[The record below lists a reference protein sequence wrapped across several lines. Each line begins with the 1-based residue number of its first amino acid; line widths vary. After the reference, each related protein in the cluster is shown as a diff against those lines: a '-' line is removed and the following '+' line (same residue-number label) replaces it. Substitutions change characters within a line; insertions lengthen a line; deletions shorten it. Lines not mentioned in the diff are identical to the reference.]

1 MSFFLYDITFFLI
14 FTAIVV
20 TFLYV
25 KRKNLKRD
33 GVMYLYRTSVGL
45 KIINYLGKK
54 YKRTLT
60 FLSYVSVTLGY
71 ILMISMIWLLYQT
84 TKLFF
89 QPEFVQAVKIPPLMP
104 LIPYISDIF
113 QVTWLPPFYFTYWI
127 IVLGI
132 IAITHEGAHGIFA
145 RFYNVKI
152 KSTGFGFLG
161 PFMAF
166 FVEQDDKQMQKR
178 KIFPQLTIL
187 SAGVFANIITALLFF
202 VIMIG
207 FFQASYSPAGVVFTD
222 YTFSV
227 FPAPIMQ
234 NATITSEIIKIDG
247 LNLTRIEIENKSY
260 FASAEIISLKTKNS
274 TNATLIGLYQ
284 DQPAIRNAMRGAIIK
299 VNDLKITNRS
309 DFENILSSMKPGE
322 NITIVT
328 NFKQGSNKTLMTYE
342 FALGEDY
349 DNESKPVIGTASL
362 MLKSTTLK
370 GFFYKAINFFKDPA
384 INYEPKYNEELTIF
398 IYNLLWWIVLISISV
413 GLSNMLPAFVF
424 DGGRFWY
431 LTVLGITGHKKLA
444 ERVFKVFTFL
454 LLAVFALL
462 MALWAVGMF
471 F

>member
-1 MSFFLYDITFFLI
+1 
-14 FTAIVV
+14 
-20 TFLYV
+20 
-25 KRKNLKRD
+25 
-33 GVMYLYRTSVGL
+33 MYLYRTKIGL
-45 KIINYLGKK
+45 KIINYLGQK

-60 FLSYVSVTLGY
+60 VLSYVSVALGY
-71 ILMISMIWLLYQT
+71 ILMVSMIWLMYQT
-84 TKLFF
+84 TRLFF
-89 QPEFVQAVKIPPLMP
+89 QPAFVQAVKIPPLMP

-127 IVLGI
+127 IVLAL

-202 VIMIG
+202 VLMIG
-207 FFQASYSPAGVVFTD
+207 FFQVSYAPAGIVFTD
-222 YTFSV
+222 YTYSV
-227 FPAPIMQ
+227 FPAFVMQ
-234 NATITSEIIKIDG
+234 NATITNEILKVDG

-260 FASAEIISLKTKNS
+260 FASEEMISLKTNS
-274 TNATLIGLYQ
+274 SANSTLIGLYQ
-284 DQPAIRNAMRGAIIK
+284 DQPAIRNTIRGAIIQI
-299 VNDLKITNRS
+299 NNASINNRS
-309 DFENILSSMKPGE
+309 DFENILSDMKPGD
-322 NITIVT
+322 NITLVT
-328 NFKQGSNKTLMTYE
+328 KFKQGTNKTLITYE

-349 DNESKPVIGTASL
+349 TNESNPVIGTASL
-362 MLKSTTLK
+362 MLKSATLK
-370 GFFYKAINFFKDPA
+370 GFFYKMMNFFRDPT
-384 INYEPKYNEELTIF
+384 INYEPRYNEELTIF

-462 MALWAVGMF
+462 MTLWVVGMF